1 MSCKK
6 GAINVKHGEE
16 EVEATTE
23 ETPF

>member
-6 GAINVKHGEE
+6 GAVNVKHGEE